1 MRRPAPRPLSSA
13 LESLNAKLAPASV
26 LARVQ
31 QSWERS
37 VGAAVAGAAVP
48 AAERNG
54 VLTVLCDGSVWAQE
68 LELMAP
74 ALIASVNDA
83 LGEEALR
90 ALRCRS
96 A

>member
-1 MRRPAPRPLSSA
+1 VRRPAPRPLAAA
-13 LESLNAKLAPASV
+13 LDGLNARIAPATV

-31 QSWERS
+31 ERWAS
-37 VGAAVAGAAVP
+37 AVGPALAARATP
-48 AAERNG
+48 SAERDG

-74 ALIASVNDA
+74 QIIAGVNEA
-83 LGEEALR
+83 LGEQALH

-96 A
+96 G